1 MTTCLRNVRYPPKAT
16 KTSEQSGNGFSV
28 VFVNGRALGGELSGG
43 TGVNANRAALRSRE
57 ACASGYWNSHRLES

>member
-1 MTTCLRNVRYPPKAT
+1 MSAIPPTAT
-16 KTSEQSGNGFSV
+16 KTSEQFGNGLGV

-43 TGVNANRAALRSRE
+43 AVADANPPRSGE